1 MFDLT
6 ASTALH
12 LGPFESCDEDML
24 FDASEDEDERE
35 ASRSNGIWERRCSG
49 VIKKGKL
56 VKNKERAKAKQSK
69 TIIIEEENE
78 CPPLG
83 PPAAGKQLAD
93 VLAGLSQED
102 LNDVIGHLPPSLL
115 KTWAS
120 SIGDLQQTVLFG

>member
-1 MFDLT
+1 M
-6 ASTALH
+6 
-12 LGPFESCDEDML
+12 
-24 FDASEDEDERE
+24 
-35 ASRSNGIWERRCSG
+35 
-49 VIKKGKL
+49 
-56 VKNKERAKAKQSK
+56 KNTERAKAKQSK

-102 LNDVIGHLPPSLL
+102 LNDVIGHLPLSLL

-120 SIGDLQQTVLFG
+120 SIGDLQQTVLSG